1 MTDFLTGMKNFSRPG
16 TCCRLNLFQFMNAGV
31 LLRAIPTA
39 VLLVLVGSYSRESRM
54 CHFYCR
60 FTAVYLTGTV
70 ENQKSIIATAVSE
83 CFPARITVA

>member
-16 TCCRLNLFQFMNAGV
+16 TCYRLNLFQFMNAGV

-39 VLLVLVGSYSRESRM
+39 VLLVLVGSDSRESRM

-60 FTAVYLTGTV
+60 FDWCWSALTV
-70 ENQKSIIATAVSE
+70 ENQECVISTAVLLP
-83 CFPARITVA
+83 FI